1 LDSGLKTSR
10 SIEEG
15 GIVTASKE
23 PPAHLGESGRALWLD
38 VAGTYGLR
46 ADELAVLL
54 RACETADT
62 IDAMNAALVGAPLVV
77 PGSQG
82 QLREHPLLSEKRQQ
96 VALMARLLAQ
106 LKLPNTDAGAAS
118 DPSAAGRDLVRAR
131 YDKRLMSV

>member
-1 LDSGLKTSR
+1 LKK
-10 SIEEG
+10 G

-23 PPAHLGESGRALWLD
+23 PPAHLGESGRALWRD
-38 VAGTYGLR
+38 VAGKYGLR

-62 IDAMNAALVGAPLVV
+62 IDAMNAALVGQPLTV

-82 QLREHPLLSEKRQQ
+82 QLQGHPLISEKRQQ
-96 VALMARLLAQ
+96 VALQARLLAQ

-118 DPSAAGRDLVRAR
+118 DPSAAGRSLVRAR
-131 YDKRLMSV
+131 YDKRLRSV